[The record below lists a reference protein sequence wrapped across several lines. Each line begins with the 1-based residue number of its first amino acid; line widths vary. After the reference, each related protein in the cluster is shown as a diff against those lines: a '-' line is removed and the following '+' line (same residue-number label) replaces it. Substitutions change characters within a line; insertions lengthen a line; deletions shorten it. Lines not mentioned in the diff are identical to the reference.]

1 MSTVSTRV
9 HIRMPF
15 VVGVLGGFLREIH
28 PRDFRGFL
36 REIHPDGFYRNQNN
50 LRVFT
55 LMGCLPDSRMSES
68 L

>member
-55 LMGCLPDSRMSES
+55 LMGCLPDHQCNV
-68 L
+68 